1 MGGQASVNTGYNTL
15 NKEEAR
21 VIINKGTEYPG
32 KGEYT
37 LLKAEGLYICRQCNS
52 PLYMSAH
59 KFISHCGWPSFDDEI
74 EGKVLRVPDAD
85 G

>member
-1 MGGQASVNTGYNTL
+1 MVEMGGQASVNTGYNTL

-37 LLKAEGLYICRQCNS
+37 LLNAEGLYICRQCNS

-74 EGKVLRVPDAD
+74 
-85 G
+85 